1 MVGQGAFGK
10 VMLSRIK
17 ATGEVVAV
25 KIVNKELIQ
34 KLGKT
39 RSIFRERDLL
49 NELQHPFIIKLIA
62 VTMDDENLYF
72 VFENCETGDL
82 ADLIQTRKSF
92 SLEVTRIYAA
102 QMVQCLDYLQK
113 KEVMH
118 RDLKP

>member
-72 VFENCETGDL
+72 VFENCENGDL